1 MCVGGGF
8 IGKSAVASV
17 LAVGLVLLGNCTFYV
32 FSVLFYVTRYYN
44 H

>member
-1 MCVGGGF
+1 VCVGGGL
-8 IGKSAVASV
+8 IGMSVVAPV